1 MANFNSNAFN
11 SFLQEDESDNT
22 LGVHYQNKL
31 IHVFCEDRSG
41 FSEQIVDV
49 LNSQYFDTYQKVL
62 VEHALN
68 YYRDRSNIIRFDT
81 LRDRVSFNEKGI
93 IRDQLLGL
101 IDKIEELKIEDKKEV
116 QETSTEFFV
125 KRHMREAIIQAAA
138 DWKKN
143 KWDAILKNIEEA
155 LKAGQPKD
163 TGHDYFRD
171 VNKRLSKDF
180 RIPIPC
186 MPGLDELIGGGLSPG
201 ELGVVI
207 APPGGGK
214 SMALVKFASTALLE
228 GKKVV
233 YYTLELSEEVVGQR
247 FDACINDI
255 GLKHVWDYPEH
266 ISEKLQDL
274 AALGGGLKIKEFL
287 EGGVTVNTIKAHL
300 KTLEI
305 EGFVPDVI
313 FVDYLGL
320 MKPLGSYAEKR
331 HALTDIAEGLRNI
344 ANNMRVP
351 LWSAHQT
358 NRTAIQEER
367 INTAHIGESLGI
379 IATVDLA
386 LGLGRPDE
394 MKEEN
399 QAMLGI
405 IKNRLGQDGIYRLLI
420 FDTRRVFIEFA
431 NENENG
437 VIPNR
442 PTQREPGMDE
452 IALFLEQNNPN
463 SG

>member
-1 MANFNSNAFN
+1 MTDFNSSTFN
-11 SFLQEDESDNT
+11 SFLQEDENDNT

-31 IHVFCEDRSG
+31 IHVFCDDRTG

-49 LNSQYFDTYQKVL
+49 LNSKYFDTYQKIL

-68 YYRDRSNIIRFDT
+68 YYRDRSTIIRFDT

-93 IRDQLLGL
+93 VREHLLGL
-101 IDKIEELKIEDKKEV
+101 IDKVEELKIEDKKEV

-171 VNKRLSKDF
+171 VNKRLAKDF

-186 MPGLDELIGGGLSPG
+186 MAGLDELIGGGLSPG

-214 SMALVKFASTALLE
+214 SMALVKFASTALLQ

-255 GLKHVWDYPEH
+255 RLKNVWDYPEH
-266 ISEKLQDL
+266 ISEKLEDL
-274 AALGGGLKIKEFL
+274 AKLGGGLKIKEFL

-367 INTAHIGESLGI
+367 INTAHVGESLGI

-394 MKEEN
+394 MKEDN

-405 IKNRLGQDGIYRLLI
+405 IKNRLGQDGIYKLLM

-437 VIPNR
+437 VIQNR
-442 PTQREPGMDE
+442 PTRSEPGLAE
-452 IALFLEQNNPN
+452 IALFLE
-463 SG
+463 

>member
-1 MANFNSNAFN
+1 MTNFNNNAFS
-11 SFLQEDESDNT
+11 SFLQEDEGDKD

-31 IHVFCEDRSG
+31 IHVFCDDRSG
-41 FSEQIVDV
+41 FSEQIIDV
-49 LNSQYFDTYQKVL
+49 LNSDYFDTYQKIL
-62 VEHALN
+62 IEHALK
-68 YYRDRSNIIRFDT
+68 YYGDRGTIIRFDT

-93 IRDQLLGL
+93 VKEHLLGL
-101 IDKIEELKIEDKKEV
+101 IDKIEEIKIEDKVEV

-125 KRHMREAIIQAAA
+125 KRNMREAILRAAA
-138 DWKKN
+138 NWKSN
-143 KWDAILKNIEEA
+143 KWDSILKDFEDA

-180 RIPIPC
+180 RIPIPF
-186 MPGLDELIGGGLSPG
+186 MNGLDELIGGGLSPG
-201 ELGVVI
+201 ELAVVI

-214 SMALVKFASTALLE
+214 SMALVKGASTALLA
-228 GKKVV
+228 GKKVI

-255 GLKHVWDYPEH
+255 GLKYVWDYPEH
-266 ISEKLQDL
+266 ITEKLSDL
-274 AALGGGLKIKEFL
+274 AKLGGGLKIKEFL

-305 EGFVPDVI
+305 EGFIPDVI

-351 LWSAHQT
+351 IWSAHQT

-367 INTAHIGESLGI
+367 INTSHIGESLGI

-394 MKEEN
+394 MKEDN

-431 NENENG
+431 NENEGG
-437 VIPNR
+437 VIQGRSTN
-442 PTQREPGMDE
+442 QEEPGLNE
-452 IALFLEQNNPN
+452 ISLFL
-463 SG
+463 G